1 MKQYTEKEGGRA
13 SQDGYGLDPEASQPA
28 SGSEVNL
35 AEQHDQLERGLKSR
49 HIQFLALGGA
59 IGTGLFVGS
68 GSILAST
75 GPAPLFMAYLSMMLI
90 VWNIMNNLA
99 EMVVYLPMRGIT
111 VPYFVGR
118 FVDPSLAFA
127 AGWNYWYAYAMLV
140 GAEATA
146 AGIVIDYWKPPV
158 HIAVWIAIVLVVM
171 LLLNIIAVS
180 FFGEAEFWFA
190 SIKLIT
196 ICGLIILG
204 IVLFFGGGPDQHG
217 VLGFH
222 YWSTPGSF
230 KPYKA
235 DGNAGRFLGYW
246 HAFVSA
252 GFAFITSPE
261 LIAIAAGETVAPRRN
276 IPKAARRFVWRLAV
290 FYGISSL
297 IIGILVPYDNDKLL
311 GASNASASPFVIGI
325 QLAGIPVLNNI
336 INAAILTS
344 AWSAG
349 NSFLYS
355 GSRVLYSMA
364 LNGQAPKCFR
374 LTNRGGVP
382 YVAVLF
388 TWAFGLLAFMNVSN
402 SGSTVFGWFSNISTI
417 SGFIAWIVV
426 MITYL
431 RFRRAMIYHNMLHI
445 LPYRTPLQPYA
456 TYVTLV
462 MVSLLTLTNGFQTF
476 VPFSAKDFVA
486 AYITI
491 PVFFVLYAGHKIVFR
506 TPWCIPVEQVDCIS
520 GKKEMDELEAMDVER
535 VPKNWAQKAWY
546 WIA

>member
-1 MKQYTEKEGGRA
+1 MEKG
-13 SQDGYGLDPEASQPA
+13 EASFSSNDESKIEENPV
-28 SGSEVNL
+28 ENPEFNL
-35 AEQHDQLERGLKSR
+35 AEKHDQLARGLKSR

-68 GSILAST
+68 GAILAST
-75 GPAPLFMAYLSMMLI
+75 GPAPLFMAYLSMMLV
-90 VWNIMNNLA
+90 VWNVMNNLA

-127 AGWNYWYAYAMLV
+127 VGWNYWYAYAMLI

-146 AGIVIDYWKPPV
+146 AGIVIDYWQLPV
-158 HIAVWIAIVLVVM
+158 NIAVWITIVLVVM

-196 ICGLIILG
+196 ICGLIITG
-204 IVLFFGGGPDQHG
+204 VVIFFGGGPDQHS

-222 YWSTPGSF
+222 YWKEAGAF
-230 KPYKA
+230 VEYKA
-235 DGNAGRFLGYW
+235 AGSAGRFLAYW
-246 HAFVSA
+246 HAFISA

-261 LIAIAAGETVAPRRN
+261 LIAIAAGETIDPRKN
-276 IPKAARRFVWRLAV
+276 IPKAARRFVWRLAI

-297 IIGILVPYDNDKLL
+297 LIGILVPSNDPNLL

-325 QLAGIPVLNNI
+325 QRVGIPVLSHV

-355 GSRVLYSMA
+355 GSRVLYSMS
-364 LNGQAPKCFR
+364 LNGQAPKFFGI
-374 LTNRGGVP
+374 TNRRGVP

-388 TWAFGLLAFMNVSN
+388 TWCFSLLAYLNVSS
-402 SGSTVFGWFSNISTI
+402 SGATVFNWFVNISTI

-431 RFRRAMIYHNMLHI
+431 RFRRAMEFNDMLKV
-445 LPYRTPLQPYA
+445 LPYKTPLQPYA
-456 TYVTLV
+456 TYITLFI
-462 MVSLLTLTNGFQTF
+462 VSLLTITSGFQTF
-476 VPFSAKDFVA
+476 IPFSAQNFVA
-486 AYITI
+486 GYITI
-491 PVFFVLYAGHKIVFR
+491 PFFLILYIGHKIYYR
-506 TPWCIPVEQVDCIS
+506 TPLYIPVDQIDCLT
-520 GKKEMDELEAMDVER
+520 GKKEMDELEAMTEDR
-535 VPKNWAQKAWY
+535 VAKNWWMKVWY
-546 WIA
+546 WLA